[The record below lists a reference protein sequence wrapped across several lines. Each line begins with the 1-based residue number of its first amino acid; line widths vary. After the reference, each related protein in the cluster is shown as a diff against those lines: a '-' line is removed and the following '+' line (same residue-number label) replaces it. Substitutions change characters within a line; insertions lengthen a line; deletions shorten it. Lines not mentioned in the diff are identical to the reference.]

1 MNKFVR
7 SFFGRIRGHQIFLSD
22 YLTFILFKYCEMWCH
37 HESQYCFDSS
47 HFDFDFYCVP
57 TSEFLVFSRLC
68 FHEKNRFEIAH
79 KICSHWLM
87 TLKSLDGFCHASK
100 HFFNENCKKR
110 KISLPIVLL
119 QNHEK
124 KIQCKV
130 YFRILV
136 STFEV
141 SWSLVHN

>member
-100 HFFNENCKKR
+100 HFFNENCKKGKFPYR
-110 KISLPIVLL
+110 LFCCKTMTKTTMQSLLPD
-119 QNHEK
+119 
-124 KIQCKV
+124 
-130 YFRILV
+130 
-136 STFEV
+136 STFDIRV
-141 SWSLVHN
+141 LVKSNC